1 MQTVRVKGTNFR
13 GRCQRRDMP
22 AARRVLGSKVM
33 RPILQALA
41 LGALLAGGAARA
53 DTSFPLDD
61 GIFDVF
67 QNDNH
72 LGTEDFSFEAHGD
85 SVLVFSHVFE
95 HLPYADRV
103 DSLEKHIALVVALS
117 DFDLRSYVSNQK
129 LNGQLVKRELV
140 MSDTAYTS
148 YREDWRGGDGVRLVR
163 PPGRVFVIDPQVF
176 TLFDA
181 IVRSLHG
188 KTYDTWPVTML
199 FLGERDT
206 VIQGLVTNLGTETMQ
221 WGSKPVQTRKLRI
234 GDTTG
239 EFFAWVSPRGTLLRL
254 TLPKVGLRVELQP
267 PKGKTTTGA
276 KTASKATGAPSKPSS
291 KPPAKPPS
299 KPATKPTN

>member
-1 MQTVRVKGTNFR
+1 
-13 GRCQRRDMP
+13 MP

-33 RPILQALA
+33 RPTLAVLA
-41 LGALLAGGAARA
+41 LFALLAGATAHA

-61 GIFDVF
+61 GIFDVY
-67 QNDNH
+67 QKDTH
-72 LGTEDFSFEAHGD
+72 LGTEDFSFESHGD
-85 SVLVFSHVFE
+85 SILVFAHVFE
-95 HLPYADRV
+95 RLPFPDRV
-103 DSLEKHIALVVALS
+103 DSLEKHIALVGALS

-129 LNGQLVKRELV
+129 LNGQLLKRELV
-140 MSDTAYTS
+140 IADTSYTS

-181 IVRSLHG
+181 IVRTLHG
-188 KTYDTWPVTML
+188 KTYDTWPITLL
-199 FLGERDT
+199 FMGEQDT
-206 VIQGLVTNLGTETMQ
+206 VIQGLVTNLGAETVQ
-221 WGSKPVQTRKLRI
+221 WGSKSVQTRKLRI

-267 PKGKTTTGA
+267 PKAASKSGTKAAPKSTAAAT
-276 KTASKATGAPSKPSS
+276 KTASKPA
-291 KPPAKPPS
+291 AKPPS
-299 KPATKPTN
+299 KP